1 MVKTTHNVK
10 KIRAILGFQG
20 TSDAD
25 LLKLL
30 NAVHDSMANNPA
42 YPNPPVA
49 MTDFKTVIDSFS
61 TLITDATDGG
71 KKAISAKGKQ
81 RRAVVK
87 LVAQLG
93 HYVEA
98 ACNDDLAIFN
108 SSGFK
113 AASNTKTPPQPL
125 IQAVIKYVDRGANT
139 GQIVVKPDTQKGAVS
154 YEVRSAAVPTAGA
167 TPAWANVVQT
177 SPKGFTITG
186 LTPGTAYQFQVRA
199 LGRLGYS
206 DWSEPVTFICA

>member
-1 MVKTTHNVK
+1 MVNTTHNVK

-20 TSDAD
+20 TSDPE

-30 NAVHDSMANNPA
+30 NAVHDSMTNNPA

-49 MTDFKTVIDSFS
+49 MADFKTAIDSFS
-61 TLITDATDGG
+61 TLITDAADGG
-71 KKAISAKGKQ
+71 KKSVSAKAKQ
-81 RRAVVK
+81 RREVIK

-98 ACNDDLAIFN
+98 ACNDDMAIFT
-108 SSGFK
+108 SSGFT
-113 AASNTKTPPQPL
+113 AASNTKAPPQPL
-125 IQAVIKYVDRGANT
+125 TQAVINFVDRGPNT

-154 YEVRSAAVPTAGA
+154 YEVRSTAVPAAGG
-167 TPAWANVVQT
+167 TPTWANVVQT
-177 SPKGFTITG
+177 SPKFTITG